1 MRGNIWSAEAG
12 LKYLIFGGVS
22 SACLLM
28 GFALLYGL
36 SGGYTDFAHIT
47 ATLQQVV
54 QNPSAY
60 GVLLAFAATLVIA
73 GLGFKLSAAPFH
85 MWTPDVYE
93 GAPLPVTAFLSI
105 LSKTAAFALTVRL
118 LSGVM
123 MPLHELLLPAL
134 TTIAVLSMTVGNV
147 LALVQTSIK
156 RLLAYST
163 IAHAGYMILAV
174 IVASQASL
182 GSLLLYLG
190 VYLFMNLGAFASA
203 MLLSSW
209 LGSEKI
215 SDYAGLFTK
224 RPGVVFM
231 FSLALLSL
239 AGIPITAGFF
249 AKFYLFKSVA
259 DAGSQY
265 FWLLGVALLN
275 STISLYYYINVIRL
289 MVIAEPSALVNA
301 LPARE
306 ENDHLSG
313 LSWVLQ
319 LSTVA
324 TVLLGFVS
332 GPAYDLMLQASQ
344 SVTAFPTVVPP
355 AVMQSNASSHQMV
368 HPVVIPQTQDVQS
381 SASNG
386 VSKAI
391 SG

>member
-1 MRGNIWSAEAG
+1 
-12 LKYLIFGGVS
+12 
-22 SACLLM
+22 
-28 GFALLYGL
+28 
-36 SGGYTDFAHIT
+36 
-47 ATLQQVV
+47 
-54 QNPSAY
+54 
-60 GVLLAFAATLVIA
+60 
-73 GLGFKLSAAPFH
+73 
-85 MWTPDVYE
+85 
-93 GAPLPVTAFLSI
+93 VTAFLSI

-123 MPLHELLLPAL
+123 MPIHGLLTPAL
-134 TTIAVLSMTVGNV
+134 IAIAVLSMTLGNV

-174 IVASQASL
+174 TIASQASV
-182 GSLLLYLG
+182 GSLLFYLG

-215 SDYAGLFTK
+215 ADYAGLVTK
-224 RPGVVFM
+224 RPGVVLM

-289 MVIAEPSALVNA
+289 MVIAEPSALVQA
-301 LPARE
+301 LPDQDSA
-306 ENDHLSG
+306 LPQQG
-313 LSWVLQ
+313 LRLVLQ
-319 LSTVA
+319 VSTIV

-332 GPAYDLMLQASQ
+332 GPAYDLAFRASQ
-344 SVTAFPTVVPP
+344 SVSAPS
-355 AVMQSNASSHQMV
+355 SNVSASSV
-368 HPVVIPQTQDVQS
+368 PGLQTPFSSQADSHTNLQRSLQS
-381 SASNG
+381 VKAS
-386 VSKAI
+386 SRLKSQHLPTSEASRI
-391 SG
+391 STAG